1 MKKAPVLIGIVF
13 VLVVLAVL
21 IKSSMNLAENGVRVE
36 VCITYHGQQACR
48 TASGKT
54 EEFARRAAITN
65 TCSQIASGVTES
77 LQCENT
83 PQDKYT
89 VLK

>member
-1 MKKAPVLIGIVF
+1 MKRTPVLVGIVF

-21 IKSSMNLAENGVRVE
+21 IYSSMNLAAHRVE

-48 TASGKT
+48 TASGNT

-65 TCSQIASGVTES
+65 TCSQIASGVTDS

-83 PQDKYT
+83 PADRYT

>member
-1 MKKAPVLIGIVF
+1 MKRKPVLVGIVF
-13 VLVVLAVL
+13 VLAVLAAL
-21 IKSSMNLAENGVRVE
+21 IYSSMNLAAHRVE
-36 VCITYHGQQACR
+36 VCITYNGQQACR
-48 TASGKT
+48 IASGKT

-65 TCSQIASGVTES
+65 TCSQIASGVTDS

-83 PQDKYT
+83 PADKYT

>member
-1 MKKAPVLIGIVF
+1 VKRKPVLLGIVF
-13 VLVVLAVL
+13 VLAVLAVL
-21 IKSSMNLAENGVRVE
+21 IYSSMNLASHRVE

-48 TASGKT
+48 IASGST
-54 EEFARRAAITN
+54 EEFARRTAITN
-65 TCSQIASGVTES
+65 TCAQIASGVTDS

-83 PQDKYT
+83 PADKYT